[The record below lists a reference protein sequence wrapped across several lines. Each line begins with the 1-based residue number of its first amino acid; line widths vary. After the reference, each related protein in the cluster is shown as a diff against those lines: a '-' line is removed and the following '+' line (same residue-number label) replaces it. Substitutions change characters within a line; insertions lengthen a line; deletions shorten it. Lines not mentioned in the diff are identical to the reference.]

1 MGRIRTNKQY
11 IVPGALISASY
22 VSDIYDLVTGNLYE
36 TTALSGSLSVTG
48 SIYGTLIG
56 TASWAQSSSVA
67 ISSSF
72 ARSASFATSASSSVN
87 SNFAISAS
95 YAPFTGVTRIIAGDN
110 ITINPTSG
118 VGNVTISAATTSS
131 GGGGGTIDTSS
142 FVTTA
147 QTASMTVLSASYAA
161 NSAAAFPY
169 TGSAGI
175 SGSFS
180 VNGSV
185 FVNLTT
191 LPTEDPHNA
200 GQIWRSGNFIMVSL
214 G

>member
-22 VSDIYDLVTGNLYE
+22 VSDLYDLVTGNIYE

-56 TASWAQSSSVA
+56 TASRSV
-67 ISSSF
+67 
-72 ARSASFATSASSSVN
+72 
-87 SNFAISAS
+87 SAS
-95 YAPFTGVTRIIAGDN
+95 YAA
-110 ITINPTSG
+110 TS
-118 VGNVTISAATTSS
+118 I
-131 GGGGGTIDTSS
+131 
-142 FVTTA
+142 
-147 QTASMTVLSASYAA
+147 SASYAA
-161 NSAAAFPY
+161 NAIATFPY

-175 SGSFS
+175 SGSLL

-185 FVNLTT
+185 FVDLLS
-191 LPTEDPHNA
+191 LPTADPQQP
-200 GQIWRSGNFIMVSL
+200 GQIWRSGSFIMVSL

>member
-22 VSDIYDLVTGNLYE
+22 VSDLYDLVTGNIYE

-56 TASWAQSSSVA
+56 TASRSV
-67 ISSSF
+67 
-72 ARSASFATSASSSVN
+72 
-87 SNFAISAS
+87 SAS
-95 YAPFTGVTRIIAGDN
+95 YAA
-110 ITINPTSG
+110 TS
-118 VGNVTISAATTSS
+118 I
-131 GGGGGTIDTSS
+131 
-142 FVTTA
+142 
-147 QTASMTVLSASYAA
+147 SASYAA
-161 NSAAAFPY
+161 NAIATFPY

-175 SGSFS
+175 SGSLL

-185 FVNLTT
+185 FVDLLS
-191 LPTEDPHNA
+191 LPTADPLLA
-200 GQIWRSGNFIMVSL
+200 GQIWRSGSFIMVSL

>member
-22 VSDIYDLVTGNLYE
+22 VSDLYDLVTGNIYE

-56 TASWAQSSSVA
+56 TASRSV
-67 ISSSF
+67 
-72 ARSASFATSASSSVN
+72 SASIAVTASYFSGSISNAVN
-87 SNFAISAS
+87 AQNAVSAS
-95 YAPFTGVTRIIAGDN
+95 YAA
-110 ITINPTSG
+110 TS
-118 VGNVTISAATTSS
+118 I
-131 GGGGGTIDTSS
+131 
-142 FVTTA
+142 
-147 QTASMTVLSASYAA
+147 SASYAA
-161 NSAAAFPY
+161 NAIATFPY

-175 SGSFS
+175 SGSLL

-185 FVNLTT
+185 FVDLLS
-191 LPTEDPHNA
+191 LPTADPLLA
-200 GQIWRSGNFIMVSL
+200 GQIWRSGSFIMVSL